1 MFEYEVMAKKRMREF
16 HRQAQSDHRAH
27 LAASDQKTGRREVGR
42 ILVRIGKAFVAAYR
56 LIVRRP
62 RRSMVSPPGIPARV
76 E

>member
-1 MFEYEVMAKKRMREF
+1 MFDYEVMAKKRMSEF

-27 LAASDQKTGRREVGR
+27 LAAPDQETGRHEVGR
-42 ILVRIGKAFVAAYR
+42 ILVRIGQAFVAVYR

-62 RRSMVSPPGIPARV
+62 HRSMVSPPGIPARV